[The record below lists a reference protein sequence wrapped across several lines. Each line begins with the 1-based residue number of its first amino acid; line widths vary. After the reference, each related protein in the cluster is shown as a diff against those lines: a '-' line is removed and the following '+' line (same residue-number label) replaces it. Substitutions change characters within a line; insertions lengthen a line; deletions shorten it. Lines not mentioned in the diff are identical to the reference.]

1 MLSALD
7 PDRPRARPCF
17 PNGKRPSRALG
28 ALEREL
34 EERKSRR
41 PMGDGSG
48 ASHMVPHCPLGQRSV
63 RIYPKSSMS
72 FSAWRCPMP
81 ATRRDSAM
89 PIAVMAL

>member
-1 MLSALD
+1 MMLSALD

-17 PNGKRPSRALG
+17 PNGKHSPAPQTPWNAKG
-28 ALEREL
+28 
-34 EERKSRR
+34 KSRR